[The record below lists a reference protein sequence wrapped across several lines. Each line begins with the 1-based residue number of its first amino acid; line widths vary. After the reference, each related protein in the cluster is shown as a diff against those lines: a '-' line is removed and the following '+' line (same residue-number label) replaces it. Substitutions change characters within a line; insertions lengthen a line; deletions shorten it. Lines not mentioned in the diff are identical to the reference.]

1 MAVLFTHVSGS
12 HKGRVD
18 RFSEAVE
25 RIRIGRAAD
34 CEVRLSPADTVVSSH
49 HAVVNLTPR
58 GYVIQD
64 LASRNGTLVN
74 GQAVERA
81 PVSGGDLV
89 QLGFG
94 GPQVR
99 FDVVDEP
106 SRARAE
112 ADFSILSSVLEAG
125 DVIAKYMAA
134 YLNEFGLTASK
145 FNTLQVLREEP
156 KRSVTQNDLSTKLT
170 VTGASITGVLDR
182 LERDRL
188 VARESHPTD
197 RRANLVRLTEEG
209 EQLVQNAADLHAV
222 RTQELIACLT
232 DDEKRTLVELL
243 GKLVESA
250 RKKSSEPGQPRHS
263 IGV

>member
-1 MAVLFTHVSGS
+1 MAVLFTHVSGA

-18 RFSEAVE
+18 RFNDSVE

-74 GQAVERA
+74 GQAIERA
-81 PVSGGDLV
+81 PVSGNDLV

-112 ADFSILSSVLEAG
+112 ADFSILSAVLEAS
-125 DVIAKYMAA
+125 DVISKYMAN

-145 FNTLQVLREEP
+145 FNTLQVLRDEP
-156 KRSVTQNDLSTKLT
+156 KRSVTQNDLSTRLT

-182 LERDRL
+182 LERDNL

-197 RRANLVRLTEEG
+197 RRANLVRLTDEG
-209 EQLVQNAADLHAV
+209 EQLVQNASDLHAI
-222 RTQELIACLT
+222 RTHELISALSEN
-232 DDEKRTLVELL
+232 EKALLCQLL
-243 GKLVESA
+243 GKLVEAA
-250 RKKSSEPGQPRHS
+250 RKKSSELGQPRHS
-263 IGV
+263 ISV

>member
-18 RFSEAVE
+18 RFSDSVE

-34 CEVRLSPADTVVSSH
+34 CEVRLSPSDTVVSSH

-81 PVSGGDLV
+81 PVSGSDLV

-99 FDVVDEP
+99 FDTVDEP
-106 SRARAE
+106 GRAKAE
-112 ADFSILSSVLEAG
+112 ADFSILGAVLEAG

-145 FNTLQVLREEP
+145 FNTLQVLHEEP
-156 KRSVTQNDLSTKLT
+156 RRTVTQNDLSTKLT

-182 LERDRL
+182 LERDNL

-197 RRANLVRLTEEG
+197 RRANLVRLTDEG
-209 EQLVQNAADLHAV
+209 ETLVQNASDLHAI
-222 RTQELIACLT
+222 RTQELISVLT
-232 DDEKRTLVELL
+232 DEEKRTLLELL
-243 GKLVESA
+243 GKLVEAA
-250 RKKSSEPGQPRHS
+250 RKKSLEPGQPRQS